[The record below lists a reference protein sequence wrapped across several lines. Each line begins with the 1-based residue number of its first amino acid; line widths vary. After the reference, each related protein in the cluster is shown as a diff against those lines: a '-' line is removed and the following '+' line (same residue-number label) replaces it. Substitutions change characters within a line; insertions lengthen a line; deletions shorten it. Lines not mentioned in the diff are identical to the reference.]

1 MSLQDNLGRVVA
13 GVFSSGGDEHE
24 LLVLAEDLPQA
35 AVQVA
40 PGVEVAAAFPVL
52 LPPSK
57 SAPGQFQDP
66 PVLAGEQQ
74 LGLLGVAMQGR
85 ETVIEE
91 EDEEIVTEVLAGV
104 RLFRGGQGLQDVCG
118 ASGG

>member
-1 MSLQDNLGRVVA
+1 MVA
-13 GVFSSGGDEHE
+13 RVFSSGGDERE
-24 LLVLAEDLPQA
+24 LFVLAEDFPQP

-52 LPPSK
+52 LPPGK
-57 SAPGQFQDP
+57 TAPGQFQDP
-66 PVLAGEQQ
+66 PILAGEQQ
-74 LGLLGVAMQGR
+74 LGLLGVAMQGG